1 MNINI
6 YKKLGLGIVLAG
18 SLMMSANAA
27 CDSLFCIGGNV
38 GIGAVYSDFGG
49 NGSLDGNFKG
59 GYGAFDIDFLVLRRL
74 QFGLG
79 FKVGPG
85 SMGVFGTNAP
95 SEFYRFIAGN
105 TGYFANAQY
114 KMGFNVASL
123 NSPLYI
129 NFVFGIEGHFGAI
142 GHAFGSY
149 GAELEGKKTLTQK
162 AKLLYSFGGGAVRP
176 FYVLKE
182 SKQSF
187 SENKLGYGLFGS
199 LGVDVSLTSMLGIY
213 VKGIIKYYNVPQS
226 NALTINS
233 KQVNFPAAHAWS
245 VMLETGLSF

>member
-1 MNINI
+1 MVNV
-6 YKKLGLGIVLAG
+6 YKKLGLGIILSG
-18 SLMMSANAA
+18 SLTMSVNAA
-27 CDSLFCIGGNV
+27 CDSLFCVGGNV

-49 NGSLDGNFKG
+49 NSSLDGNFKG

-79 FKVGPG
+79 CKVGPG

-95 SEFYRFIAGN
+95 SESNRFTASN
-105 TGYFANAQY
+105 TGYFANVQY

-129 NFVFGIEGHFGAI
+129 NFVFGIEGHAGAI
-142 GHAFGSY
+142 GHAFGLY

-162 AKLLYSFGGGAVRP
+162 AKLLYSFGGGGVRP

-182 SKQSF
+182 SK
-187 SENKLGYGLFGS
+187 ENFTLNQHGYGLFGS
-199 LGVDVSLTSMLGIY
+199 LGVDISLTTMLGIY
-213 VKGIIKYYNVPQS
+213 VKGIVKYYNVPQS

-233 KQVNFPAAHAWS
+233 KQVNFPAANAWTF
-245 VMLETGLSF
+245 MLETGLSF